1 MNHDNF
7 PFKALIVGP
16 TKPGKTRYLGNF
28 LSTTFYEKFD
38 YVILLCPT
46 FIHNKTCD
54 GSTENDKDLLVLT
67 PLQGWI
73 DDCLKIII
81 DVYKGTNTLII
92 FDDCAASRDVKRRTN
107 KLVNLAFR
115 GRHMRISVWVL
126 MQQMTSIAKPFR
138 ENPVALVIFYTPS
151 AKDTTIIFE
160 DHAGE
165 LIKEEQKEVIAKL
178 KRAKYSHLI
187 FSPRHAFSLSFEIKF
202 IKWTLVKRTL

>member
-92 FDDCAASRDVKRRTN
+92 FDDCAASRDVKRR
-107 KLVNLAFR
+107 K
-115 GRHMRISVWVL
+115 
-126 MQQMTSIAKPFR
+126 K
-138 ENPVALVIFYTPS
+138 
-151 AKDTTIIFE
+151 
-160 DHAGE
+160 
-165 LIKEEQKEVIAKL
+165 
-178 KRAKYSHLI
+178 
-187 FSPRHAFSLSFEIKF
+187 
-202 IKWTLVKRTL
+202 

>member
-38 YVILLCPT
+38 YVILLCPK

-81 DVYKGTNTLII
+81 DVYKGTNTLITLMI
-92 FDDCAASRDVKRRTN
+92 
-107 KLVNLAFR
+107 
-115 GRHMRISVWVL
+115 VL
-126 MQQMTSIAKPFR
+126 LR
-138 ENPVALVIFYTPS
+138 EM
-151 AKDTTIIFE
+151 
-160 DHAGE
+160 
-165 LIKEEQKEVIAKL
+165 
-178 KRAKYSHLI
+178 
-187 FSPRHAFSLSFEIKF
+187 
-202 IKWTLVKRTL
+202 